1 MTVLA
6 ISTLYITSSSLHLQ
20 HDGSLVFHVRLDH
33 SSYGIQVPLSLSRS
47 RILSRQHFRTMK
59 RDLSLT
65 MEETRNVNDTEVL
78 MLGSG
83 KLDGQDII
91 GEPSLEIIDILLG
104 TRRKT
109 HGDGSLDE
117 SAGSGI
123 PG

>member
-1 MTVLA
+1 
-6 ISTLYITSSSLHLQ
+6 
-20 HDGSLVFHVRLDH
+20 
-33 SSYGIQVPLSLSRS
+33 
-47 RILSRQHFRTMK
+47 
-59 RDLSLT
+59 
-65 MEETRNVNDTEVL
+65 MEETRNVNDTQVL

-109 HGDGSLDE
+109 HSDGSLDK

-123 PG
+123 RG